1 MGAILFMMGAGY
13 AIHRLI
19 RKKEYPEAS
28 KILLVGSLIALGLYT
43 YSLFAVMRIP
53 IEEVARDDRFGKEKD
68 LVLNVSSE
76 AEDRSVHL
84 KLLPKSYNYSD
95 VKAIYP
101 EFAEMLRKEM
111 LGQNE
116 EADHVTEDLHF
127 PDNLDQYP
135 FEIAWQTDNTDVIGY
150 DGKLGTALPE
160 SGVPVRIRAV
170 IRDESV
176 GFEAEEQFY
185 VSACPKDQKDAFFA
199 RLEQDLVKLQK
210 IKAGEGTFILPTSF
224 ENRQLSF
231 YEERSVPY
239 MAVFFLTIALSGG
252 LVCVKRDREKK
263 EEEKRMQQLLREYPK
278 IVSKMA
284 MLIGAGMTVKSAF
297 AKIAKEGDLVT
308 AGKNA
313 AYTEM
318 RLACREMESGI
329 SESNA
334 LFHLGERTRSGEYKK
349 WTSFIIQYTKSGASG
364 LKRALQ
370 EEVQTALK
378 ERKSRAK
385 KMGEEAG
392 TKLLVPMIMMLV
404 IVMVIIIVPAFHT
417 FQM

>member
-1 MGAILFMMGAGY
+1 MMGAGY
-13 AIHRLI
+13 AIYRLW
-19 RKKEYPEAS
+19 KKMEYPEAS
-28 KILLVGSLIALGLYT
+28 KILLVGSLLALGLYI
-43 YSLFAVMRIP
+43 YSLVAMMRIP
-53 IEEVARDDRFGKEKD
+53 IGEVAREDRFGKEKN

-76 AEDRSVHL
+76 SEDRSVNL
-84 KLLPKSYNYSD
+84 KLFPKSYGYND
-95 VKAIYP
+95 VKNIYP
-101 EFAEMLRKEM
+101 KFVNVLKKEM
-111 LGQNE
+111 LGQNTA
-116 EADHVTEDLHF
+116 ADHVTENLHF
-127 PDNLDQYP
+127 PDSIDQYP

-150 DGKLGTALPE
+150 DGKLGSALPE
-160 SGVPVRIRAV
+160 SGTPVKIRAV

-176 GFEAEEQFY
+176 GFEAEEQFF
-185 VSACPKDQKDAFFA
+185 VNACPKDLKDAFFA
-199 RLEQDLVKLQK
+199 RLEQNLIKLQK
-210 IKAGEGTFILPTSF
+210 LKARDGSFVLPATF
-224 ENRQLSF
+224 ENKQLSF

-252 LVCVKRDREKK
+252 LVCAKNDRKKK
-263 EEEKRMQQLLREYPK
+263 EEEQRMQQLAREYPK

-313 AYTEM
+313 AYKEM
-318 RLACREMESGI
+318 QLACREMESGI

-334 LFHLGERTRSGEYKK
+334 LFHMGERTRSGEYKK